1 MATNANKGR
10 LTIHVTIG
18 YLVIYAVVIASIA
31 AALAYFYA
39 RSNDDMRK
47 VITYGSSLFGAMVAL
62 LTLIYTSQTI
72 RQANDERKNAAAAKF
87 IERWNTPSLTPIK
100 LQWWTLNHELDQLTP
115 EGRSTMLA
123 ADPPKRMT
131 ATEVLNFFEEMAV
144 AVNTTSADEEL
155 LKRFFRT
162 IVLAHWA
169 RYSYWI
175 TEHRKQTETAEC
187 LWNCKSLQRLG
198 NSAALN

>member
-1 MATNANKGR
+1 MATNGNRGR

-18 YLVIYAVVIASIA
+18 YLVIYALVIASIA

-47 VITYGSSLFGAMVAL
+47 VITYGSSLFGAMVAM

-72 RQANDERKNAAAAKF
+72 RQDNDERKNAAAAKF

-123 ADPPKRMT
+123 TDLPKRMT

-144 AVNTTSADEEL
+144 AVNTMSADEEF
-155 LKRFFRT
+155 LKRFSRT
-162 IVLAHWA
+162 IVLAYWS

-175 TEHRKQTETAEC
+175 TEHRK
-187 LWNCKSLQRLG
+187 RDG
-198 NSAALN
+198 NSRVFVEFQKLAEAWK